1 MSTAPRL
8 PDWPV
13 RLEALLLERE
23 TWPFAWG
30 VHDCAL
36 FAADAVQAITG
47 HDLAHGLRGLAVRAA
62 LRELRRHGPT
72 ADMGLYALTT
82 QALGPSM
89 APAWATVGDVL
100 MLPMGRRCAL
110 AVCNGNTAIGPGRH
124 GLMHAAASTA
134 LAAWRV
140 G

>member
-13 RLEALLLERE
+13 RLEALLRERQAR
-23 TWPFAWG
+23 PFAWG

-47 HDLAHGLRGLAVRAA
+47 QDLAQGLRGLSVRAA
-62 LRELRRHGPT
+62 LRRLRAHGPC
-72 ADMGLYALTT
+72 ANLGLYALAT
-82 QALGPSM
+82 QALGPAM
-89 APAWATVGDVL
+89 APVWASVGDVL
-100 MLPMGRRCAL
+100 LLPMGRRCAL
-110 AVCNGNTAIGPGRH
+110 AVCNGDTAIGPGRH
-124 GLMHAAASTA
+124 GLVHAAAGTA